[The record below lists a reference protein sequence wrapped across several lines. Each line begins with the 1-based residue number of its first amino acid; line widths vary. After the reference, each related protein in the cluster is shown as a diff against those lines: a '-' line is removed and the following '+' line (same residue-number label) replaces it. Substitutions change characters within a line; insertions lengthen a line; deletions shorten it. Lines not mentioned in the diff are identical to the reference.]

1 MTKIS
6 GDSFGA
12 DFSRLKD
19 ALTQS
24 AGDPGSIPAA
34 AGAPVPEDLYS
45 PIDSDAAETILG
57 LNPTPFPGPGTG
69 AWTPQSTA
77 TPEFHRQLTGGMLR
91 AQLAESTLMA
101 GAGRSLPGDDA
112 SLNPQPLPP
121 RELLSRLASVAR
133 ELQLGDEVTLN
144 PQPLPPRE
152 AFLGIARH
160 FGDEVALNPQPLPP
174 REAVREF
181 ARRLGDAVA
190 LNPQPLPPRQTI
202 AEIARRLGD
211 EVALNPQPLPPRE
224 AVLEFAR
231 RLGDAVALNP
241 QPLPPRDPGDPSP
254 PMAAVYNHTTAIL
267 ESGRLKKGQHL
278 EFDGI
283 VRQVMDQPATAVSQE
298 PESRSA
304 AEAWT
309 RFKTAARESGY

>member
-174 REAVREF
+174 REAV
-181 ARRLGDAVA
+181 
-190 LNPQPLPPRQTI
+190 
-202 AEIARRLGD
+202 
-211 EVALNPQPLPPRE
+211 
-224 AVLEFAR
+224 LEFAR